1 MKLLY
6 NINDSEVMLYFGI
19 NVKLNKLT
27 SMNQLYNIDE
37 TQAYI
42 QFMNDEMVENNLD
55 DLIG

>member
-27 SMNQLYNIDE
+27 TMNQFYNIDE